1 MNTINN
7 QQTVDQQD
15 LHDYYQSQIDA
26 LNQTIVQQNQYNEEY
41 AKEQEKQFAT
51 VIQNPSD
58 NYKDEWSMDEFKDL
72 IGGDF
77 NKVTVISKSPEQTI
91 QLSKHLQGGYS
102 GYIQKGDYW
111 IYQNVFLD
119 SKAGNPISLRFDV
132 VKIQQKS
139 TAGVKETG
147 EYLDALPE
155 IDRIKYS
162 TIFNEEVALLY
173 QDCLL
178 TMKVT
183 FLDANNNPVVLE
195 KPLVI
200 FTDVDDHQGVKIWD
214 MDVKNLKGKMLVERN
229 GIIGNF
235 GTYQNT
241 VPEDRDYWAK
251 YALPTTDHFIYTFY
265 SFASM
270 TTGVYQGVGSETISY
285 RRPDKQYV
293 HWNGS
298 TIQLTDLFVRV
309 SKEDKLEPVKVET
322 TFNQPTAMVTDTD
335 VETPQKQ
342 TTSSSVQTGVN
353 EILFGSWSAMILSG
367 LGFLKLEKRIKRKGV
382 VTVRKQPLFYVVI
395 FGKRQS
401 RGTSMHNQ
409 WLLVH

>member
-41 AKEQEKQFAT
+41 AKEQVKQFTT

-235 GTYQNT
+235 GTYNNT
-241 VPEDRDYWAK
+241 VPEDRDYWAM

-298 TIQLTDLFVRV
+298 TIQLTDLYVRV

>member
-235 GTYQNT
+235 GTYHNT
-241 VPEDRDYWAK
+241 VPEDRDYWAM

-298 TIQLTDLFVRV
+298 TIQLTDLFVHV

-367 LGFLKLEKRIKRKGV
+367 LGFLKLEKRIKRKGA

>member
-41 AKEQEKQFAT
+41 AKEQVKQFTT

-155 IDRIKYS
+155 IDRI
-162 TIFNEEVALLY
+162 
-173 QDCLL
+173 
-178 TMKVT
+178 
-183 FLDANNNPVVLE
+183 
-195 KPLVI
+195 
-200 FTDVDDHQGVKIWD
+200 
-214 MDVKNLKGKMLVERN
+214 
-229 GIIGNF
+229 
-235 GTYQNT
+235 
-241 VPEDRDYWAK
+241 
-251 YALPTTDHFIYTFY
+251 FY
-265 SFASM
+265 
-270 TTGVYQGVGSETISY
+270 Y
-285 RRPDKQYV
+285 
-293 HWNGS
+293 
-298 TIQLTDLFVRV
+298 L
-309 SKEDKLEPVKVET
+309 
-322 TFNQPTAMVTDTD
+322 
-335 VETPQKQ
+335 
-342 TTSSSVQTGVN
+342 
-353 EILFGSWSAMILSG
+353 
-367 LGFLKLEKRIKRKGV
+367 
-382 VTVRKQPLFYVVI
+382 
-395 FGKRQS
+395 
-401 RGTSMHNQ
+401 
-409 WLLVH
+409 

>member
-102 GYIQKGDYW
+102 VYIQKGDYW

-235 GTYQNT
+235 GTYHNT

>member
-41 AKEQEKQFAT
+41 AKEQVKQFTT

-91 QLSKHLQGGYS
+91 KLSKHLQGGYS

-235 GTYQNT
+235 GTYHNT
-241 VPEDRDYWAK
+241 VPEDRDYWAM

-298 TIQLTDLFVRV
+298 TIQLTDLYVRV

>member
-41 AKEQEKQFAT
+41 AKEQVKQFTT

-139 TAGVKETG
+139 TAGVKETV

-235 GTYQNT
+235 GTYHNT
-241 VPEDRDYWAK
+241 VPEDRDYWAM

-298 TIQLTDLFVRV
+298 TIQLTDLYVRV

>member
-41 AKEQEKQFAT
+41 AKEQVKQFTT

-235 GTYQNT
+235 GTYHNT
-241 VPEDRDYWAK
+241 VPEDRDYWAM

>member
-26 LNQTIVQQNQYNEEY
+26 LNHTIVQQNQYNEEY
-41 AKEQEKQFAT
+41 AKEQVKQFMT

-235 GTYQNT
+235 GTYHNT
-241 VPEDRDYWAK
+241 VPEDRDYWAM

>member
-41 AKEQEKQFAT
+41 AKEQVKQFTT

-235 GTYQNT
+235 GTYHNT
-241 VPEDRDYWAK
+241 VPEDRDYWAM

-298 TIQLTDLFVRV
+298 TIQLTDLYVRL

-409 WLLVH
+409 WLIVH

>member
-41 AKEQEKQFAT
+41 AKEQVKQFTT

-235 GTYQNT
+235 GTYHNT
-241 VPEDRDYWAK
+241 VPEDRDYWAM

-298 TIQLTDLFVRV
+298 TIQLTDLFVHV

-367 LGFLKLEKRIKRKGV
+367 LGFLKLEKRIKRKGA

>member
-41 AKEQEKQFAT
+41 AKEQVKQFTT

-235 GTYQNT
+235 GTYHNT
-241 VPEDRDYWAK
+241 VPEDRDYWAM

-298 TIQLTDLFVRV
+298 TIQLTDLYVRV

>member
-1 MNTINN
+1 
-7 QQTVDQQD
+7 
-15 LHDYYQSQIDA
+15 
-26 LNQTIVQQNQYNEEY
+26 
-41 AKEQEKQFAT
+41 
-51 VIQNPSD
+51 
-58 NYKDEWSMDEFKDL
+58 MDEFKDL

-119 SKAGNPISLRFDV
+119 SKTGNPISLRFDV
-132 VKIQQKS
+132 VKIQ
-139 TAGVKETG
+139 
-147 EYLDALPE
+147 
-155 IDRIKYS
+155 YS
-162 TIFNEEVALLY
+162 TIFNEEVVLY

-183 FLDANNNPVVLE
+183 FLAANNNLVVLE

-235 GTYQNT
+235 GTYHNT
-241 VPEDRDYWAK
+241 VLEDRDYWAM

-285 RRPDKQYV
+285 TRPDKQYV

-342 TTSSSVQTGVN
+342 TTSSSVQV
-353 EILFGSWSAMILSG
+353 
-367 LGFLKLEKRIKRKGV
+367 
-382 VTVRKQPLFYVVI
+382 
-395 FGKRQS
+395 
-401 RGTSMHNQ
+401 SMKHC
-409 WLLVH
+409 LVHGVP

>member
-41 AKEQEKQFAT
+41 AKEQVKQFTT

-91 QLSKHLQGGYS
+91 KLSKHLQGGYS

-235 GTYQNT
+235 GTYHNT
-241 VPEDRDYWAK
+241 VPEDRDYWAM

>member
-41 AKEQEKQFAT
+41 AKEQEKQFTT

-235 GTYQNT
+235 GTYHNT
-241 VPEDRDYWAK
+241 VPEDRDYWAM

-353 EILFGSWSAMILSG
+353 ETLFGSWSAMILSG

-382 VTVRKQPLFYVVI
+382 VTVRKQPSFYVVI

-409 WLLVH
+409 LLLVH

>member
-41 AKEQEKQFAT
+41 AKEQVKQFTT

-77 NKVTVISKSPEQTI
+77 NKVTVILKSPEQTI

-235 GTYQNT
+235 GTYHNT
-241 VPEDRDYWAK
+241 VPEDRDYWAM

>member
-41 AKEQEKQFAT
+41 AKEQEKQFTT

-235 GTYQNT
+235 GTYHNT
-241 VPEDRDYWAK
+241 VPEDRDYWAM

-353 EILFGSWSAMILSG
+353 ETLFGSWSAMILSG

>member
-26 LNQTIVQQNQYNEEY
+26 LNQTIVQQNQYNKEY

-235 GTYQNT
+235 GTYHNT
-241 VPEDRDYWAK
+241 VPEDRDYWAM

>member
-41 AKEQEKQFAT
+41 AKEQVKQFTT

-235 GTYQNT
+235 GTYHNT
-241 VPEDRDYWAK
+241 EPEDRDYWAM

-298 TIQLTDLFVRV
+298 TIQLTDLYVRV